1 MPRMWKIHK
10 ISETDAVVL
19 CISGR
24 IGVDELLEL
33 RKLVSTEESEREP
46 VHLDLANVRLVNHQV
61 VEFLACHEAKGSR
74 LRNCPPYIREWIER
88 EKAGGTLARNHARD
102 GANGKS

>member
-61 VEFLACHEAKGSR
+61 VEFLACHESKGSC

-88 EKAGGTLARNHARD
+88 EKASGTLARNHARD